1 MCLLAL
7 GAAGCWDRREIETLA
22 VATAVA
28 LDVPASRA
36 GVLLTAQFSIPA
48 RTAGAAAG
56 AGGGGGM
63 TGPGSGP
70 LAPFARTTGGP
81 SGPTAWVVGAAG
93 ATLTEAVEHI
103 TWLSPRLPF
112 WAHLRLIV
120 VGEEMARRG
129 LGEVLDALL
138 RERQFR
144 RTPWLVVARGVPG
157 YRILELPSPLSP
169 AAEEGITRLL
179 EILRGHSANALPG
192 RLQDFV
198 TDLAEPGI
206 DPVVAGITYALPVPH
221 SPELTPSSQQLP
233 ALPRPL
239 GTALFRDDRL
249 VGWLSADES
258 RDLVLLM
265 GRSRVFRLTV
275 PCPMGTGLAVLHV
288 IRFQTRRNVRLPG
301 PTGGGVWDAVPAF
314 EVSVKADASLNEQ
327 TCDPPLSADSA
338 RLLGRQVSE
347 ALQADMRALL
357 RRLYGELRVD
367 PLGLGRQVFRRYPR
381 WWAEH
386 GPRWR
391 ELLPRVPV
399 EVEMRLV
406 VRRTGIATGRV
417 RPEP

>member
-1 MCLLAL
+1 M
-7 GAAGCWDRREIETLA
+7 AAGCWDRREIETLA
-22 VATAVA
+22 VATAIA
-28 LDVPASRA
+28 LDVPDTQE

-70 LAPFARTTGGP
+70 AAPFARTTGGP
-81 SGPTAWVVGAAG
+81 SGPTAWVVGAPG
-93 ATLTEAVEHI
+93 ATLTGAVERI
-103 TWLSPRLPF
+103 TSFSPRLPF

-129 LGEVLDALL
+129 LGGVLDALL

-179 EILRGHSANALPG
+179 EILRGHSASVLPG

-198 TDLAEPGI
+198 TALAEPGI
-206 DPVVAGITYALPVPH
+206 DPVVAGMTYALPVPR
-221 SPELTPSSQQLP
+221 SPRLTPSSEQLP
-233 ALPRPL
+233 ALPQPL
-239 GTALFRDDRL
+239 GTAVFRDDRL

-258 RDLVLLM
+258 RDLVLMM
-265 GRSRVFRLTV
+265 GRSRVFRLTA
-275 PCPMGTGLAVLHV
+275 PCPQGAGVAVLNV
-288 IRFQTRRNVRLPG
+288 VRFRTRRDVLLPRL
-301 PTGGGVWDAVPAF
+301 TGGDLSDAVPAF
-314 EVSVKADASLNEQ
+314 KVSMQADASLNEQ
-327 TCDPPLSADSA
+327 TCDPPLTPDSA
-338 RLLGRQVSE
+338 RLLERQVSE
-347 ALQADMRALL
+347 ALQADMQVLL
-357 RRLYGELRVD
+357 RRLHEELRVD

-381 WWAEH
+381 WWSEY

-399 EVEMRLV
+399 EVEMRLF

-417 RPEP
+417 KPEP